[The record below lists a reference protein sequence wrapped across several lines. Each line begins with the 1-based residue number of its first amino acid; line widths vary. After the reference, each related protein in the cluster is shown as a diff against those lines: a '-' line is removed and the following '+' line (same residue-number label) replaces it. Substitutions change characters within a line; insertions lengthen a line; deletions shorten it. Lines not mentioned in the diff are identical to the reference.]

1 MTTLHWIDYVIIG
14 VLVLSALTGFVRGF
28 IKEVIALGV
37 WVAAVWVAFVY
48 AKPVAA
54 WLGTYIQDKSVQVVL
69 AYVVIVVGTVFIGG
83 ILNTMLSFIL
93 HHSGLSG
100 TDRLLGLIFGAVRG
114 VFVIALVMV
123 VIRISAFPEDEY
135 KKKAQL
141 YTYFTPLVNWMY
153 QYAPDLI
160 KRAEDIEHHA
170 RPIPNKRA
178 DLMIKTIDS
187 L

>member
-1 MTTLHWIDYVIIG
+1 MTLHWIDYVILG
-14 VLVLSALTGFVRGF
+14 VIVLSALTGFVRGF

-37 WVAAVWVAFVY
+37 WVAAVWIAFGY

-69 AYVVIVVGTVFIGG
+69 AYVVIVIGTVLVGG
-83 ILNTMLSFIL
+83 ILNTTLSFIL

-100 TDRLLGLIFGAVRG
+100 TDRLLGLAFGAVRG
-114 VFVIALVMV
+114 IFVIALVMV

-135 KKKAQL
+135 KKKSQF
-141 YTYFTPLVNWMY
+141 YPYFTPMVNWMY
-153 QYAPDLI
+153 QYAPDLL
-160 KRAEDIEHHA
+160 KRAEDIDHHHHSA
-170 RPIPNKRA
+170 SDKRA
-178 DLMIKTIDS
+178 DMMIKTLNS